1 MATRKRNYKAEY
13 ERRVAHGLAQGLS
26 RTQARGHPRHHEP
39 HVAPIAKARPWD
51 PQLEEGL
58 KGVREGETLSEAAR
72 RLHVAPERLR
82 SYLTRTGVARKEH
95 SRWRIGP
102 DARQR
107 EMLIF
112 SRGRE
117 LRVILPDYESAHRAG
132 RYMGAVAEFLRTND
146 ASMLEEFAGQGVT
159 DTKGVSH
166 PFETGENTLY
176 RLAETQTEP
185 FQAVYRILAA

>member
-1 MATRKRNYKAEY
+1 MAARKRNYKAEY
-13 ERRVAHGLAQGLS
+13 ARRKERGQERGLS
-26 RTQARGHPRHHEP
+26 GPQLRGHPRHHEP
-39 HVAPIAKARPWD
+39 HVAQIVKARPWD

-58 KGVREGETLSEAAR
+58 KGVREGETLSRAAR

-82 SYLTRTGVARKEH
+82 SYLTRTGVARKER

-132 RYMGAVAEFLRTND
+132 RYMGVVAEFLRTND
-146 ASMLEEFAGQGVT
+146 ASMLEEFAGQSVT

>member
-1 MATRKRNYKAEY
+1 MAARKRNYKAEY
-13 ERRVAHGLAQGLS
+13 ERRVAHGRAQGLS
-26 RTQARGHPRHHEP
+26 RSQARGHPRHHEP

-51 PQLEEGL
+51 PRLEEGL
-58 KGVREGETLSEAAR
+58 KGVREGETLGEAAH

-117 LRVILPDYESAHRAG
+117 VRVILPDYESAHRAG

-166 PFETGENTLY
+166 PFELGENTLY

-185 FQAVYRILAA
+185 FQAVYRILVA